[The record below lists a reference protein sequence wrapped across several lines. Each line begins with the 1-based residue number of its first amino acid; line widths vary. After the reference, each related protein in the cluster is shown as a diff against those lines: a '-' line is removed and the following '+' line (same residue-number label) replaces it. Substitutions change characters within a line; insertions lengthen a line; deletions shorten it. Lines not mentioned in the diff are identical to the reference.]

1 MKKRRLCFLLP
12 LILIVLL
19 SSCGYTRPPNQPD
32 FVPIRPDD
40 PTSTPQ
46 ASAAAPASKPT
57 PAISDQVQLSN
68 FTHSSNRFSISY
80 PENWQFF
87 ERPDGVVFIDPGDQA
102 GYGVF
107 FSDAGQV
114 YSEQELNQY
123 LVTFVSKNFVDK
135 DADFA
140 PISQEQKV
148 DGSVVAQFSS
158 IDPNLGQA
166 MNEVRVTQKETIVFV
181 LYLSATEE
189 QWQVSQ
195 NQLHRLADT
204 FTIIDTTPVASP
216 QAAFGSAQPP
226 LGTAPPTDEPPEWV
240 LTGPTSSQFGFFYP
254 SDWEILRQDEVSV
267 AVGMPDSD
275 LVFEASVSNSS
286 EAKDKAEAAKKAA
299 QKYVDSLSQDYQ
311 DVQTRPVETF
321 QLDQITDGATIDFL
335 YTAAD
340 GTPKAG
346 SIITV
351 ASEGKLYQVVFSSS
365 AEVYQAALQWFNPMY
380 KSFKILPAEEI
391 ILEDK
396 DR

>member
-1 MKKRRLCFLLP
+1 VKKRRLCFLLS

-32 FVPIRPDD
+32 FVPIRPD
-40 PTSTPQ
+40 PTSTTQ
-46 ASAAAPASKPT
+46 AIASALPGKST
-57 PAISDQVQLSN
+57 PVISDQVQLSN
-68 FTHSSNRFSISY
+68 FTHSSDRFSISY

-87 ERPDGVVFIDPGDQA
+87 ERPNGVVFIDSGDQA

-107 FSDAGQV
+107 FSDVGQI

-148 DGSVVAQFSS
+148 DGSIVAQFSS
-158 IDPNLGQA
+158 VDPNLGQA

-181 LYLSATEE
+181 LYLSATAE

-204 FTIIDTTPVASP
+204 FTIINTTPVA
-216 QAAFGSAQPP
+216 SAQPP

-240 LTGPTSSQFGFFYP
+240 LTGPTKSQFGFFYP
-254 SDWEILRQDEVSV
+254 NDWKVLRQDEVSV

-275 LVFEASVSNSS
+275 LILEASVSDSPK
-286 EAKDKAEAAKKAA
+286 AKDNAEAAKKAA

-311 DVQTRPVETF
+311 DVQTRPVEEF

-346 SIITV
+346 SIITA
-351 ASEGKLYQVVFSSS
+351 ASEDKLYQVVFSSS

-380 KSFKILPAEEI
+380 KSFKILPVEEI

-396 DR
+396 DQ